1 MTAKRAG
8 MQFFKWGGPV
18 VALLLVVWWWFSRTT
33 WISYN
38 TGSGD
43 WRFSSG
49 TGGVKIS
56 YWPST
61 WKGHAIYRYPWHK
74 GLQVENLAS
83 FNRHWNN
90 WFGVRWEFDNR
101 SIRIPLWFP
110 FLIVVGLTAAAW
122 RKEIIHRRRALI
134 GLCPKCHYTRRGL
147 AATAP
152 CPECGT
158 PARTT

>member
-1 MTAKRAG
+1 MTVKRAG

-33 WISYN
+33 WISYM
-38 TGSGD
+38 GPGD
-43 WRFSSG
+43 WQFSSG
-49 TGGVKIS
+49 SGRVNIT

-61 WKGHAIYRYPWHK
+61 WKGHAITGHPRQK
-74 GLQVENLAS
+74 GLQVENTPRQV
-83 FNRHWNN
+83 NW
-90 WFGVRWEFDNR
+90 WFGVRWEFDHR

-122 RKEIIHRRRALI
+122 RKEIIIRRRALI